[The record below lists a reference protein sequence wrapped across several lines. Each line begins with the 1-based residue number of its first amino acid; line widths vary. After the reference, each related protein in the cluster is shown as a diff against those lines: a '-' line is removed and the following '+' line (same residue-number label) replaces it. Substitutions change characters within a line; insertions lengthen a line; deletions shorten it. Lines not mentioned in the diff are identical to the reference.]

1 MLHLKSDARYPA
13 STKYDFLGPYDLI
26 DLLNGMKLTKYT
38 KPGEFEE
45 IYNLFDRDF

>member
-1 MLHLKSDARYPA
+1 LFYEYTYENKKPY
-13 STKYDFLGPYDLI
+13 LGPYDLI
-26 DLLNGMKLTKYT
+26 DLLNGMRLTKYT